1 MSILVIKMLGSN
13 STWRLITMLN
23 HAKTTLSL
31 LALVMILTVQ
41 AAMAQSLISG
51 DISGTVTDPSGAGI
65 PGASATATNRDTGV
79 TQTTSTNQQGFYH
92 FAFLRPGPYK
102 VEVKANGF
110 QTTDRIAQVE
120 VGQVAGVDMQL
131 PLASSSTTVEVTETT
146 GAVQADNADLT
157 TNINTAQ
164 LSLLPN
170 SGNDMTY
177 VALVAPGTVIST
189 SGGYG
194 NFSSYG
200 LPATANLFTLNGQ
213 NDNDV
218 YLNTAN
224 SGASNLML
232 GANELSEATVV
243 NNGYSGQYGQ
253 LAGAQVNYLTKSG
266 TNAFHGNAEWFW
278 NGRALNAND
287 WFNNANGVDRP
298 FANANQWAA
307 SGGGPVIKNKTFF
320 FVDYEGLR
328 NILPT
333 TTLAKIPSQQFEQTT
348 LANLTATG
356 QTAAVPFYQK
366 MFSFYNSAP
375 GAAGAR
381 TVPGGGC
388 GNGFTAL
395 GAGVPCALQ
404 FQAIAGN
411 FTKEYLWAARV
422 DHHLSDR
429 DQFFIR
435 LWRDN
440 GTQPTYTDPIA
451 PIFNVFSPQPQMQGQ
466 VSETHTFSPT
476 AINQLIFATFY
487 YSVFFSPSDESA
499 VLAAFPTT
507 VRFSPALFSN
517 MGGTG
522 YNYPQGRK
530 VTQYQF
536 LDDFSKTYTNH
547 TLKIGVNYRRYDIND
562 FSFTPLSNGR
572 ITESN
577 LLDFYNGGG
586 TANSLQQRFPSA
598 TQQPLNIYQLGAYAQ
613 DEWRVARSLK
623 VIASLRLDHD
633 SNPVCGHDCFSRF
646 VTPFTAL
653 SHDVN
658 QPYNAAILSN
668 QQQAFSGTDA
678 VVWQPRLGFAWTP
691 TKSGN
696 TVLRGGFGFF
706 ESTLSGNIADTIAR
720 NLPGLRSF
728 TVRNGKIT
736 PGVPGGLF
744 AVASAA
750 NQSLLNAFSS
760 GGTLASIKA
769 SNPLF
774 ATPSFTSTDATLKTP
789 AYQEWNLEVQQ
800 ALPSKLVLSLNYV
813 GNHGIHELI
822 QNGNLNA
829 YGFGSLPATAPDPRF
844 AIVNQYTSGGISN
857 YNGLTTSLRR
867 RFANGFQFQF
877 NYTWSHALD
886 ECSNGCVEPYSY
898 LTVTNQSLNFPENP
912 YNIRQSL
919 YGNADYDVRHYV
931 SMNYVWQDALRHM
944 FHWGPNVVFSGWT
957 LSGTLFH
964 RSGLPFS
971 VVDTSVSGGIPN
983 YEPAPFNAIF
993 AQQIAT
999 GPTSCGKSSID
1010 TPCFASNMFADPA
1023 NFATQTRNQFRG
1035 PGYFNTDLAVL
1046 KEFKIPRSETMKLSI
1061 GAQFYN
1067 LFNHPNFDQPVGDF
1081 GQVGAGFGQIQQ
1093 TVTPPT
1099 SVYGSFVG
1107 SAVSG
1112 RIIQT
1117 KVVFVF

>member
-1 MSILVIKMLGSN
+1 MI
-13 STWRLITMLN
+13 N
-23 HAKTTLSL
+23 HSKTLLLL
-31 LALVMILTVQ
+31 LALVMMFTVQ
-41 AAMAQSLISG
+41 ATMAQSLISG

-65 PGASATATNRDTGV
+65 PGAAVSATNRDTGV
-79 TQTTSTNQQGFYH
+79 AQTTSTNQQGFYH
-92 FAFLRPGPYK
+92 FAFLRPGSYK
-102 VEVKANGF
+102 VEVKASGF
-110 QTTDRIAQVE
+110 QVSARIAQVE
-120 VGQVAGVDMQL
+120 VGQVAAVDTQL
-131 PLASSSTTVEVTETT
+131 ALASSSTTVEVSETVGT
-146 GAVQADNADLT
+146 VQADNADLT

-177 VALVAPGTVIST
+177 VALVAPGTVMST
-189 SGGYG
+189 SAGYG

-213 NDNDV
+213 NDNDI
-218 YLNTAN
+218 YLNTSN

-287 WFNNANGVDRP
+287 WFNNVNGVDRP

-333 TTLAKIPSQQFEQTT
+333 TMLAKIPSQQFESATI
-348 LANLTATG
+348 ANLTATG
-356 QTAAVPFYQK
+356 QSAALPFYQK
-366 MFSFYNSAP
+366 MFSIYNSAP
-375 GAAGAR
+375 GAAGA
-381 TVPGGGC
+381 TPVAGGGC
-388 GNGFTAL
+388 GTFTLL
-395 GAGVPCALQ
+395 GAGVPCALK
-404 FQAIAGN
+404 FQALAGN

-422 DHHLSDR
+422 DHHLSDH

-440 GTQPTYTDPIA
+440 GTQPTYTDPIS
-451 PIFNVFSPQPQMQGQ
+451 PVFNVFSPQPQMQGQ
-466 VSETHTFSPT
+466 ISETHTFSPT
-476 AINQLIFATFY
+476 AINQLIFSAFY
-487 YSVFFSPSDESA
+487 YSAFFGSSDQA
-499 VLAAFPTT
+499 AALAAFPTV

-517 MGGTG
+517 MGGTN
-522 YNYPQGRK
+522 YNFPQGRK

-536 LDDFSKTYTNH
+536 LDDFSKTFSRH
-547 TLKIGVNYRRYDIND
+547 TFKAGMNFRRYDIND
-562 FSFTPLSNGR
+562 FSFTPFSGGR

-586 TANSLQQRFPSA
+586 TANSLQQRFPTA
-598 TQQPLNIYQLGAYAQ
+598 TQQPLNIYQVGFYAQ
-613 DEWRVARSLK
+613 DEWRMNHGLK
-623 VIASLRLDHD
+623 LILSLRADHD
-633 SNPVCGHDCFSRF
+633 SNPVCGHDCFSRL
-646 VTPFTAL
+646 VAPFTAL
-653 SHDVN
+653 NHDVN
-658 QPYNAAILSN
+658 QPYNAAIISGQN
-668 QQQAFSGTDA
+668 AAYSGTD
-678 VVWQPRLGFAWTP
+678 VLVWQPRLGFAWTP
-691 TKSGN
+691 TQKGN
-696 TVLRGGFGFF
+696 TVIRGGIGIF
-706 ESTLSGNIADTIAR
+706 EQALPGTTADAIAR
-720 NLPGLRSF
+720 NLPGLNAF

-744 AVASAA
+744 AVAAAA
-750 NQSLLNAFSS
+750 NQSLLSAFTS

-774 ATPSFTSTDATLKTP
+774 TTPGFTSTDATFKTP
-789 AYQEWNLEVQQ
+789 TYQEWNLEVQQ
-800 ALPSKLVLSLNYV
+800 ALPSQMVLSVNYV

-822 QNGNLNA
+822 QNGNINA
-829 YGFGSLPATAPDPRF
+829 YGFGSLPAAAPDPRF
-844 AIVNQYTSGGISN
+844 GIVNQFTSAGLSN
-857 YNGLTTSLRR
+857 YNGLTTSLKR

-886 ECSNGCVEPYSY
+886 ECSNGCVEPYAY
-898 LTVTNQSLNFPENP
+898 LGVTNQSIQFPENP

-919 YGNADYDVRHYV
+919 YGNSDYDVRHYV
-931 SMNYVWQDALRHM
+931 SLNYVWQDALRHM
-944 FHWGPNVVFSGWT
+944 FHGGPNVLFSGWT

-983 YEPAPFNAIF
+983 YQPAPFNAIF
-993 AQQIAT
+993 AQQVRPGSI
-999 GPTSCGKSSID
+999 SCGKSAID
-1010 TPCFASNMFADPA
+1010 TPCFADNMFADPT

-1067 LFNHPNFDQPVGDF
+1067 LFNHPNFDQPIGDF

-1093 TVTPPT
+1093 TVTGPT

-1117 KVVFVF
+1117 KIVFVF